1 MNLNETEIHAMNTLM
16 KSLEADI
23 QQMELFNKKLIEIA
37 EKKNQLQQFS
47 DEKWMD
53 YYDNSADFNN
63 ENLEILNQ
71 DSLYNAIVD
80 TDFQARELIKNAV
93 KLI

>member
-16 KSLEADI
+16 KSLQADI

-47 DEKWMD
+47 EEKWMD
-53 YYDNSADFNN
+53 YYDNSANFNN
-63 ENLEILNQ
+63 EKLEILNQ